1 MVLGVS
7 FLYPEVFKQR
17 FNYPLDGDIGDRIYT
32 AESHLHEVTFN
43 IPLPIPATLRSYGHD

>member
-17 FNYPLDGDIGDRIYT
+17 FNYPLDGDIGERIYI
-32 AESHLHEVTFN
+32 AENHFHEITFN
-43 IPLPIPATLRSYGHD
+43 IPLPIPATLRSHGHD